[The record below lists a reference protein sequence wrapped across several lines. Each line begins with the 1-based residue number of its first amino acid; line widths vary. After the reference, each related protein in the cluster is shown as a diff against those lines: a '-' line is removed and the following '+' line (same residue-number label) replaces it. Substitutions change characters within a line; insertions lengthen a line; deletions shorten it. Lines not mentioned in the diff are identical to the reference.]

1 VEIIDTAN
9 QREVL
14 DMSEDIRVVGIL
26 VEKRAA
32 HAPEVQEVLTRFGTK
47 ILMRCGIP
55 DPGRERGIITLTM
68 QAGENDYLVMENDL
82 QGIEGV
88 SVKSVSLAGNPG

>member
-1 VEIIDTAN
+1 
-9 QREVL
+9 
-14 DMSEDIRVVGIL
+14 MSRDIRVVGIL

-32 HAPEVQEVLTRFGTK
+32 HAPEVQEVLTRYGSR

-68 QAGENDYLVMENDL
+68 QAEEGEYQVMERDL
-82 QGIEGV
+82 QEIEGV
-88 SVKSVSLAGNPG
+88 SVKSVSLAEAIG

>member
-1 VEIIDTAN
+1 MA
-9 QREVL
+9 R
-14 DMSEDIRVVGIL
+14 DIRVVGIL

-32 HAPEVQEVLTRFGTK
+32 HAPEVQEVLTRYGSR

-68 QAGENDYLVMENDL
+68 QAEENEYTVMENDL
-82 QGIEGV
+82 QKIDGV
-88 SVKSVSLAGNPG
+88 SVKSVSLAEAIG

>member
-1 VEIIDTAN
+1 
-9 QREVL
+9 
-14 DMSEDIRVVGIL
+14 MSRDIRVVGIL
-26 VEKRAA
+26 VEKRAS
-32 HAPEVQEVLTRFGTK
+32 HAPEVQEVLTRFGSR

-68 QAGENDYLVMENDL
+68 QAEEDEYRVMENEL

-88 SVKSVSLAGNPG
+88 SVKCVSLAEAIG